1 MRLSVPQTVTEH
13 LVGEP
18 RRLVMR
24 SVADGAA
31 APAPGCPFV
40 SPCGFTCVV
49 HEPAER
55 PRRPLSGPGHVMDA
69 VTVVHIWVWCFLL
82 FRSYIYAYFNIL
94 KFSDFCFVLWP
105 PGCDVYFL
113 TLPGEHLLRGR
124 GRASWSAP
132 RLFSAGSPEHGVTYT
147 ETSPPSSVFAETCS
161 ASETYTVPGL
171 CY

>member
-1 MRLSVPQTVTEH
+1 
-13 LVGEP
+13 
-18 RRLVMR
+18 MR
-24 SVADGAA
+24 SVADGVAA
-31 APAPGCPFV
+31 SAPGCPFV

-55 PRRPLSGPGHVMDA
+55 PRRPLSGPGRVMDA

-94 KFSDFCFVLWP
+94 KFSDFYFVLWP

-124 GRASWSAP
+124 GRASWSAL

>member
-1 MRLSVPQTVTEH
+1 
-13 LVGEP
+13 
-18 RRLVMR
+18 
-24 SVADGAA
+24 
-31 APAPGCPFV
+31 
-40 SPCGFTCVV
+40 
-49 HEPAER
+49 
-55 PRRPLSGPGHVMDA
+55 MDA

-124 GRASWSAP
+124 GRASWSVP